1 MIQAVANT
9 LKDSELGVNPQIEGS
24 QISIPVPPMTKEIR
38 ENAVKLAKKV
48 GEKTKEMVLFQFY

>member
-9 LKDSELGVNPQIEGS
+9 LKDSDLGVNPQIEGS

-38 ENAVKLAKKV
+38 ENAVKLSKKV
-48 GEKTKEMVLFQFY
+48 GEKTKEMVL